1 MKHLYAVL
9 LLLAMTII
17 STVPAEAQVTLTQGT
32 NFSVDAAA
40 DGRLAIDL
48 LGNVWILPASVI
60 PLLSGINLLRCGTP
74 ILPCQ
79 LR

>member
-1 MKHLYAVL
+1 MTIHSLWAIVRALGYNPDRIFAVKHLYAVL

-48 LGNVWILPASVI
+48 LGNV
-60 PLLSGINLLRCGTP
+60 
-74 ILPCQ
+74 
-79 LR
+79 